1 MVLVRPISGQHTEEP
16 TMSRI
21 QIPASVE
28 AAPTASRPLLE
39 AVKKQFGVVPNL
51 FRLVSNSPAALE
63 GYLGLFGALG
73 KGALPAATRARIA
86 LAVAEANS
94 CGYCVAAHTYLGKGV
109 AKLQAGEMLANRAG
123 RSGDASA
130 DAAVR
135 FAAKVTRDRAQ
146 VTDADLRALRDAGYD
161 DAQIVEIV
169 LHVALNVWTNY
180 VNKVAE
186 TEIDFPAVPM
196 LERADGG
203 VTE

>member
-1 MVLVRPISGQHTEEP
+1 
-16 TMSRI
+16 MSRM
-21 QIPASVE
+21 QIPASID
-28 AAPTASRPLLE
+28 AAPAASRPLLE

-63 GYLGLFGALG
+63 GYLGLFGALS
-73 KGALPAATRARIA
+73 KGSLPAATRERIA

-109 AKLQAGEMLANRAG
+109 AKLQTDEMLANRAG
-123 RSGDASA
+123 RSGDGTA

-146 VTDADLRALRDAGYD
+146 VTDADLRALRNAGYD
-161 DAQIVEIV
+161 DAQIIEIV

-196 LERADGG
+196 LEAS
-203 VTE
+203 